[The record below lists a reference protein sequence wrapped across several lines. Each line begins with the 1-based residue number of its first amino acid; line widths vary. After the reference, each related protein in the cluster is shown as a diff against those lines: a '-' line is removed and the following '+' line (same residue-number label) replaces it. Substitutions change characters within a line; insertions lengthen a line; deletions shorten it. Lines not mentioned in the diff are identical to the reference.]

1 MSGTI
6 AWIAASAAGEPAAAA
21 GPAAALPHPHG
32 AAATASLPQGAW
44 GDPGELALPLA
55 DRGLLLADGLFET
68 VLLEEGR
75 LQLLE
80 EHLERWRS
88 SAELLAMAPPPDH
101 TLILPLVA
109 EAIARSGIRTGA
121 LRLNWSRGCGGRGL
135 DLPAPAQAAPAQAT
149 PAHRFWLQL
158 TATAPQFE
166 AVTTWISREE
176 RRNAASRLSRC
187 KSFAYTAQVQAR
199 REAQA
204 AGAHDALLLSSHGQL
219 CCGSAANL
227 LVLHQGRWT
236 TPPLASGCLPGVMRG
251 RALRLGRADEAPLE
265 PSDLKTCEGAL
276 LINSLGCRP
285 IHRCDG
291 TALAQVPSAKAE
303 QLWRELL
310 KEARP

>member
-1 MSGTI
+1 MTAPI
-6 AWIAASAAGEPAAAA
+6 AWIAASAADGYAAASTPPP
-21 GPAAALPHPHG
+21 GTG
-32 AAATASLPQGAW
+32 ASLPLGEW
-44 GDPGELALPLA
+44 GDPGELALPLG

-68 VLLEEGR
+68 VLLEQGQ

-80 EHLERWRS
+80 DHLERWRT
-88 SAELLAMAPPPDH
+88 SAELLGMAPPPDQ

-109 EAIARSGIRTGA
+109 EAMARSGIHTGA

-135 DLPAPAQAAPAQAT
+135 DLPNPAEAAT
-149 PAHRFWLQL
+149 AHRFWLQL
-158 TATAPQFE
+158 SATAPRFE

-199 REAQA
+199 REAHA
-204 AGAHDALLLSSHGQL
+204 AGADDALLLSSHGDL

-227 LVLHQGRWT
+227 LVRLQGRWT

-251 RALRLGRADEAPLE
+251 RALGLGRAHEGPLE
-265 PSDLKTCEGAL
+265 PSDLEGCEGAV

-291 TALAQVPSAKAE
+291 NALPLMPSGQAE
-303 QLWRELL
+303 KLWRELL
-310 KEARP
+310 EEATP

>member
-1 MSGTI
+1 
-6 AWIAASAAGEPAAAA
+6 
-21 GPAAALPHPHG
+21 
-32 AAATASLPQGAW
+32 
-44 GDPGELALPLA
+44 
-55 DRGLLLADGLFET
+55 
-68 VLLEEGR
+68 
-75 LQLLE
+75 
-80 EHLERWRS
+80 
-88 SAELLAMAPPPDH
+88 MAPPPDQ

-135 DLPAPAQAAPAQAT
+135 DLPAPAQAA

-199 REAQA
+199 REAHA
-204 AGAHDALLLSSHGQL
+204 AGAHDALLLSSHGEL

-251 RALRLGRADEAPLE
+251 RALRLGRACEGPLE
-265 PSDLKTCEGAL
+265 PSDMKTCEGAL

-285 IHRCDG
+285 IHRCNG
-291 TALAQVPSAKAE
+291 TALAQVPSGQAE

>member
-1 MSGTI
+1 MMAPI
-6 AWIAASAAGEPAAAA
+6 AWIAASAAGEPAAAV
-21 GPAAALPHPHG
+21 PHPPDAG
-32 AAATASLPQGAW
+32 ATASLPQGQW

-88 SAELLAMAPPPDH
+88 SAELLAMAPPPDQ

-135 DLPAPAQAAPAQAT
+135 DLPAPAQAA

-199 REAQA
+199 REAHA

-291 TALAQVPSAKAE
+291 TALAQVPSGQAE

>member
-1 MSGTI
+1 MMAPI
-6 AWIAASAAGEPAAAA
+6 AWIAASAAGEPAAAV
-21 GPAAALPHPHG
+21 PHPPDAG
-32 AAATASLPQGAW
+32 ATASLPQGQW

-88 SAELLAMAPPPDH
+88 SAELLAMAPPPDQ

-135 DLPAPAQAAPAQAT
+135 DLSAPAQAA

-199 REAQA
+199 REAHA
-204 AGAHDALLLSSHGQL
+204 AGAHDALLLSSHGEL

-291 TALAQVPSAKAE
+291 TALAQIPSGQAE

>member
-1 MSGTI
+1 MTAPI
-6 AWIAASAAGEPAAAA
+6 AWIAASAAGEPAAAV
-21 GPAAALPHPHG
+21 PHPHG
-32 AAATASLPQGAW
+32 AAATASLPQGQW

-88 SAELLAMAPPPDH
+88 SAELLAMAPPPDQ

-135 DLPAPAQAAPAQAT
+135 DLPAPAQAA

-199 REAQA
+199 REAHA

-227 LVLHQGRWT
+227 LVRHQGRWT

-251 RALRLGRADEAPLE
+251 RALHLGRACEGPLE

-291 TALAQVPSAKAE
+291 TALAQVPSGQAE

>member
-1 MSGTI
+1 M
-6 AWIAASAAGEPAAAA
+6 
-21 GPAAALPHPHG
+21 
-32 AAATASLPQGAW
+32 
-44 GDPGELALPLA
+44 
-55 DRGLLLADGLFET
+55 
-68 VLLEEGR
+68 LLEEGR

-88 SAELLAMAPPPDH
+88 SAELLAMAPPPDQ

-135 DLPAPAQAAPAQAT
+135 DLPAPAQAA

-199 REAQA
+199 REAHA

-291 TALAQVPSAKAE
+291 TALAQVPSAQAE

>member
-1 MSGTI
+1 MMAPI
-6 AWIAASAAGEPAAAA
+6 AWIAASAAGEPAAAV
-21 GPAAALPHPHG
+21 PHPPDAG
-32 AAATASLPQGAW
+32 ATASLPQGQW

-88 SAELLAMAPPPDH
+88 SAELLAMAPPPDQ

-135 DLPAPAQAAPAQAT
+135 DLPAPAQAA

-199 REAQA
+199 REAHA
-204 AGAHDALLLSSHGQL
+204 AGAHDALLLSSHGEL

-291 TALAQVPSAKAE
+291 TALAQIPSAQAE

>member
-1 MSGTI
+1 MSGPI
-6 AWIAASAAGEPAAAA
+6 AWIAAIPAEETTAAV
-21 GPAAALPHPHG
+21 PHPPG
-32 AAATASLPQGAW
+32 AAATASLPQGQW

-135 DLPAPAQAAPAQAT
+135 DLPAPAQAAPA
-149 PAHRFWLQL
+149 HRFWLQL

-199 REAQA
+199 REAHA

-251 RALRLGRADEAPLE
+251 RALCLGRADEGSLE
-265 PSDLKTCEGAL
+265 PSDLKTCEGAV

-291 TALAQVPSAKAE
+291 TALAQVPSGQAE

>member
-1 MSGTI
+1 MTAPI
-6 AWIAASAAGEPAAAA
+6 AWIAASTAGEPAAAA
-21 GPAAALPHPHG
+21 GLTAAVSPPPG
-32 AAATASLPQGAW
+32 AAATASLPQGQW

-88 SAELLAMAPPPDH
+88 SAELLAMAPPPDQ

-109 EAIARSGIRTGA
+109 EAITRSGIRTGA

-135 DLPAPAQAAPAQAT
+135 DLPAPEQAA

-199 REAQA
+199 REAHA

-227 LVLHQGRWT
+227 LVRHQGRWT

-251 RALRLGRADEAPLE
+251 RALHLGRACEGPLE

-291 TALAQVPSAKAE
+291 TALAQVPSGQAE

>member
-1 MSGTI
+1 MTASI
-6 AWIAASAAGEPAAAA
+6 AWIAARAADGYA
-21 GPAAALPHPHG
+21 G
-32 AAATASLPQGAW
+32 QW
-44 GDPGELALPLA
+44 GDPGDLALPLG

-68 VLLEEGR
+68 VLLEQGQ
-75 LQLLE
+75 LQLLDD
-80 EHLERWRS
+80 HLERWRS
-88 SAELLAMAPPPDH
+88 SAELLGMAPPPDQN
-101 TLILPLVA
+101 LILALVA
-109 EAIARSGIRTGA
+109 EAMARSGIHTGA

-135 DLPAPAQAAPAQAT
+135 DLPAPAEAAA
-149 PAHRFWLQL
+149 AHRFWLQL
-158 TATAPQFE
+158 SATVPRFE

-204 AGAHDALLLSSHGQL
+204 AGADDALLLSSHGDL

-227 LVLHQGRWT
+227 LVRRQGRWT
-236 TPPLASGCLPGVMRG
+236 TPPLSSGCLPGVMRG
-251 RALRLGRADEAPLE
+251 RALRLGRADEGLLE
-265 PSDLKTCEGAL
+265 PRDLEGCEGAV

-291 TALAQVPSAKAE
+291 NAVPAMPSSQAE

-310 KEARP
+310 KGATP

>member
-1 MSGTI
+1 MMAPI
-6 AWIAASAAGEPAAAA
+6 AWIAASAAGEPAAAI
-21 GPAAALPHPHG
+21 PHPPDAG
-32 AAATASLPQGAW
+32 ATASLPQGQW

-88 SAELLAMAPPPDH
+88 SAELLAMAPPPDQ

-135 DLPAPAQAAPAQAT
+135 DLPAPAQAA

-199 REAQA
+199 REAHA
-204 AGAHDALLLSSHGQL
+204 AGAHDALLLSSHGEL

-227 LVLHQGRWT
+227 LVHHQGRWT

-251 RALRLGRADEAPLE
+251 RALRLGRACEGPLE
-265 PSDLKTCEGAL
+265 PSDLMTCEGAL

-291 TALAQVPSAKAE
+291 TALAQVPSAQAE

>member
-1 MSGTI
+1 MTAPI
-6 AWIAASAAGEPAAAA
+6 AWIAASAADEPAAAVS
-21 GPAAALPHPHG
+21 PPPG
-32 AAATASLPQGAW
+32 AAAPACLPQGEW
-44 GDPGELALPLA
+44 GDPDKLSLPLS

-68 VLLEEGR
+68 VLLKEGR

-80 EHLERWRS
+80 DHLERWRC
-88 SAELLAMAPPPDH
+88 SAELLAMAPPPNQ

-121 LRLNWSRGCGGRGL
+121 LRLNWSRGSGGRGL
-135 DLPAPAQAAPAQAT
+135 DLPAPAQAA

-166 AVTTWISREE
+166 AVTTWISRQE

-187 KSFAYTAQVQAR
+187 KSFAYATQVQAR

-204 AGAHDALLLSSHGQL
+204 AGADDALLLSSHGGL

-227 LVLHQGRWT
+227 LVLRQGRWI

-251 RALRLGRADEAPLE
+251 RALHLGHADEGPLE
-265 PSDLKTCEGAL
+265 PGDLKTCEGAV

-285 IHRCDG
+285 IQRCDG
-291 TALAQVPSAKAE
+291 NALAQVPSGQAE

-310 KEARP
+310 EGGRP

>member
-1 MSGTI
+1 MMAPI
-6 AWIAASAAGEPAAAA
+6 AWIAASAAGEPAAAV
-21 GPAAALPHPHG
+21 PHPPDAG
-32 AAATASLPQGAW
+32 ATASLPQGQW

-88 SAELLAMAPPPDH
+88 SAELLAMAPPPDQ

-135 DLPAPAQAAPAQAT
+135 DLSAPAQAA

-199 REAQA
+199 REAHA
-204 AGAHDALLLSSHGQL
+204 AGAHDALLLSSHGEL

-291 TALAQVPSAKAE
+291 TALAQVPSGQAE

-310 KEARP
+310 EEATP

>member
-6 AWIAASAAGEPAAAA
+6 AWIAASAAGEPAAA
-21 GPAAALPHPHG
+21 
-32 AAATASLPQGAW
+32 LPQGQW

-135 DLPAPAQAAPAQAT
+135 DLPAPAQAAPA
-149 PAHRFWLQL
+149 HRFWLQL

-199 REAQA
+199 REAHA
-204 AGAHDALLLSSHGQL
+204 AGAHDALLLSSHGEL

-227 LVLHQGRWT
+227 LVRHQGRWT
-236 TPPLASGCLPGVMRG
+236 TPPLARGCLPGVMRG
-251 RALRLGRADEAPLE
+251 RALRLGRADEGPLE
-265 PSDLKTCEGAL
+265 PSDLETCEGAL

-291 TALAQVPSAKAE
+291 TALAQVPSGQAE

-310 KEARP
+310 IEARP

>member
-1 MSGTI
+1 M
-6 AWIAASAAGEPAAAA
+6 
-21 GPAAALPHPHG
+21 
-32 AAATASLPQGAW
+32 
-44 GDPGELALPLA
+44 
-55 DRGLLLADGLFET
+55 
-68 VLLEEGR
+68 LLEEGR

-88 SAELLAMAPPPDH
+88 SAELLAMAPPPDQ

-135 DLPAPAQAAPAQAT
+135 DLPAPAQAAPA
-149 PAHRFWLQL
+149 HRFWLQL

-166 AVTTWISREE
+166 AVTTWISRQE

-199 REAQA
+199 REAHA

-227 LVLHQGRWT
+227 LVRHQGRWT

-251 RALRLGRADEAPLE
+251 RALRLGRADEGPLE
-265 PSDLKTCEGAL
+265 PSDLETCEGAL

-291 TALAQVPSAKAE
+291 TALAKVPSGQAE

>member
-6 AWIAASAAGEPAAAA
+6 AWIAASAAGEPAAAV
-21 GPAAALPHPHG
+21 PHPPDAG
-32 AAATASLPQGAW
+32 ATASLPLGQW

-88 SAELLAMAPPPDH
+88 SAELLAMAPPPDQ

-109 EAIARSGIRTGA
+109 EAITRSGIRTGA

-135 DLPAPAQAAPAQAT
+135 DLPDSAQAA

-251 RALRLGRADEAPLE
+251 RALRLGRADEGPLE
-265 PSDLKTCEGAL
+265 PSDLETCEGAL

-291 TALAQVPSAKAE
+291 TALAKVPSGQAE

>member
-1 MSGTI
+1 MNGTI
-6 AWIAASAAGEPAAAA
+6 AWIAATP
-21 GPAAALPHPHG
+21 GPAP
-32 AAATASLPQGAW
+32 SLPRGQW
-44 GDPGELALPLA
+44 GDPGELALPLG

-88 SAELLAMAPPPDH
+88 SAELLAMAPPPDQ

-135 DLPAPAQAAPAQAT
+135 DLPAPAQAAPA
-149 PAHRFWLQL
+149 HRFWLQL
-158 TATAPQFE
+158 TAAAPQFE
-166 AVTTWISREE
+166 GVTTWISRQE

-204 AGAHDALLLSSHGQL
+204 AGAHDALLLSSHGEL

-227 LVLHQGRWT
+227 LVRHQGRWT

-265 PSDLKTCEGAL
+265 PSDLEGCEGAL

-285 IHRCDG
+285 IHRSDG
-291 TALAQVPSAKAE
+291 NALAQVPSGQAE
-303 QLWRELL
+303 QLWRGLL
-310 KEARP
+310 EGTTP

>member
-6 AWIAASAAGEPAAAA
+6 AWIAATPADEATAAASPGSA
-21 GPAAALPHPHG
+21 PSVLRGE
-32 AAATASLPQGAW
+32 W
-44 GDPGELALPLA
+44 GHPGELALPLA

-75 LQLLE
+75 LQLLDD
-80 EHLERWRS
+80 HLERWRT
-88 SAELLAMAPPPDH
+88 SAELLGMAPPPDQ

-135 DLPAPAQAAPAQAT
+135 DLPAPAHAA

-166 AVTTWISREE
+166 TVTTWISRLE

-199 REAQA
+199 REAHA
-204 AGAHDALLLSSHGQL
+204 AGADDALLLSTHGEL
-219 CCGSAANL
+219 SCGSAANL
-227 LVLHQGRWT
+227 LVRLQGRWI
-236 TPPLASGCLPGVMRG
+236 TPTLASGCLPGVMRG
-251 RALRLGRADEAPLE
+251 RALHLGLACEDPLE
-265 PSDLKTCEGAL
+265 PSDLEDCEGAV

-285 IHRCDG
+285 IQRCDG
-291 TALAQVPSAKAE
+291 NGLPPIPPGEAE
-303 QLWRELL
+303 QLWRELF
-310 KEARP
+310 EGAMP

>member
-1 MSGTI
+1 MMAPI
-6 AWIAASAAGEPAAAA
+6 AWIAASAAGEPAAAV
-21 GPAAALPHPHG
+21 PHPPDAG
-32 AAATASLPQGAW
+32 ATASLPQGQW

-88 SAELLAMAPPPDH
+88 SAELLAMAPPPDQ

-135 DLPAPAQAAPAQAT
+135 DLPAPAQAA

-199 REAQA
+199 REAHA
-204 AGAHDALLLSSHGQL
+204 AGAHDALLLSSHGEL

-227 LVLHQGRWT
+227 LVHHQGRWT

-265 PSDLKTCEGAL
+265 PSDLMTCEGAL

-291 TALAQVPSAKAE
+291 TALAQIPSGQAE

>member
-1 MSGTI
+1 MSGPI
-6 AWIAASAAGEPAAAA
+6 AWIAASAAGEPAAAV
-21 GPAAALPHPHG
+21 PHPPDTG
-32 AAATASLPQGAW
+32 ATASLPQGQW

-88 SAELLAMAPPPDH
+88 SAELLAMAPPPDQ
-101 TLILPLVA
+101 TLILPLVV

-135 DLPAPAQAAPAQAT
+135 DLPAPAQAAPA
-149 PAHRFWLQL
+149 HRFWLQL

-166 AVTTWISREE
+166 AVTTWISRQE

-199 REAQA
+199 REAHA
-204 AGAHDALLLSSHGQL
+204 AGAHDALLLSSHGEL

-227 LVLHQGRWT
+227 LVRHQGRWT

-251 RALRLGRADEAPLE
+251 RALCLGRADEAPLE

-291 TALAQVPSAKAE
+291 TALAQVPSGQAE

>member
-1 MSGTI
+1 M
-6 AWIAASAAGEPAAAA
+6 
-21 GPAAALPHPHG
+21 
-32 AAATASLPQGAW
+32 
-44 GDPGELALPLA
+44 ALPLA

-88 SAELLAMAPPPDH
+88 SAELLAMAPPPDQ

-109 EAIARSGIRTGA
+109 EAITRSGIRTGA

-135 DLPAPAQAAPAQAT
+135 DLPAPAQAA

-251 RALRLGRADEAPLE
+251 RAMRLGRACEGPLE
-265 PSDLKTCEGAL
+265 PSDLMTCEGAL

-291 TALAQVPSAKAE
+291 TALAQVPSGQAE

-310 KEARP
+310 IEARP

>member
-1 MSGTI
+1 MSGPI
-6 AWIAASAAGEPAAAA
+6 AWIAASAAGESAAAV
-21 GPAAALPHPHG
+21 PHPPDTG
-32 AAATASLPQGAW
+32 ATASLPQGQW

-88 SAELLAMAPPPDH
+88 SAELLAMAPPPDQ
-101 TLILPLVA
+101 TLILPLVV

-135 DLPAPAQAAPAQAT
+135 DLPAPAQAAPA
-149 PAHRFWLQL
+149 HRFWLQL

-176 RRNAASRLSRC
+176 RRNGASRLSRC

-199 REAQA
+199 REAHA
-204 AGAHDALLLSSHGQL
+204 AGAHDALLLSSHGEL

-251 RALRLGRADEAPLE
+251 RALRLGRACEGPLE

-291 TALAQVPSAKAE
+291 TALAQVPSGQAE

>member
-1 MSGTI
+1 MTDSMAGSREGSMAGSMATNPPVAI
-6 AWIAASAAGEPAAAA
+6 AWIGDPLAPERG
-21 GPAAALPHPHG
+21 
-32 AAATASLPQGAW
+32 QW
-44 GDPGELALPLA
+44 GSPGELTVPL
-55 DRGLLLADGLFET
+55 DERGLLLADGLFET
-68 VLLEEGR
+68 LLVEEGR
-75 LQLLE
+75 IRLLE
-80 EHLERWRS
+80 EHLDRWRQG
-88 SAELLAMAPPPDH
+88 AQLLALPAPPAGDQ
-101 TLILPLVA
+101 LLPLVA
-109 EAIARSGIRTGA
+109 HAVNRSGIGSGA
-121 LRLNWSRGCGGRGL
+121 LRLNWSRGSGGPTGRGL
-135 DLPAPAQAAPAQAT
+135 DLPPAGTTTA
-149 PAHRFWLQL
+149 RFWLQL

-199 REAQA
+199 REAHA
-204 AGAHDALLLSSHGQL
+204 AGAHDALLLSSHGEL

-251 RALRLGRADEAPLE
+251 RALRLGRACEGPLE
-265 PSDLKTCEGAL
+265 PSDLMTCEGAV

-291 TALAQVPSAKAE
+291 TALAQIPSGQAE

>member
-1 MSGTI
+1 MRSTI
-6 AWIAASAAGEPAAAA
+6 AWIAADTDGPAAAA
-21 GPAAALPHPHG
+21 ASPPTGVAAS
-32 AAATASLPQGAW
+32 ASLPEGEW
-44 GDPGELALPLA
+44 GDPGELALPLS
-55 DRGLLLADGLFET
+55 DRGLLLGDGLFET

-75 LQLLE
+75 LQLLAD
-80 EHLERWRS
+80 HLERWRT
-88 SAELLAMAPPPDH
+88 SAELLGMAPPPPRS
-101 TLILPLVA
+101 LILALVA
-109 EAIARSGIRTGA
+109 EAGTRSGIRTGA
-121 LRLNWSRGCGGRGL
+121 LRLNWSRGSGGRGL
-135 DLPAPAQAAPAQAT
+135 DLPAPAEAPA
-149 PAHRFWLQL
+149 AHRFWLQL
-158 TATAPQFE
+158 SGTPPRFD
-166 AVTTWISREE
+166 AVTTWISRQE

-199 REAQA
+199 REAHA

-251 RALRLGRADEAPLE
+251 RALCLGRACEGPLE

-291 TALAQVPSAKAE
+291 TALAQVPSGQAE

>member
-6 AWIAASAAGEPAAAA
+6 AWIAAIPAEETTAAASP
-21 GPAAALPHPHG
+21 GPAP
-32 AAATASLPQGAW
+32 SLPQGQW
-44 GDPGELALPLA
+44 GDPGELALPLG

-101 TLILPLVA
+101 TLILPLVV

-135 DLPAPAQAAPAQAT
+135 DLPAPAQAA

-199 REAQA
+199 REAHA

-251 RALRLGRADEAPLE
+251 RALCLGRADEGSLE
-265 PSDLKTCEGAL
+265 PSDLKTCEGAV

-291 TALAQVPSAKAE
+291 TALAQVPSGQAE

-310 KEARP
+310 IEARP

>member
-1 MSGTI
+1 MSGPI
-6 AWIAASAAGEPAAAA
+6 AWIAASAAGEPAAAV
-21 GPAAALPHPHG
+21 PHPPDRG
-32 AAATASLPQGAW
+32 ATASLPQGQW

-88 SAELLAMAPPPDH
+88 SAELLAMAPPPDQ
-101 TLILPLVA
+101 TLILPLVV

-135 DLPAPAQAAPAQAT
+135 DLPAPAQAA

-199 REAQA
+199 REAHA
-204 AGAHDALLLSSHGQL
+204 AGAHDALLLSSHGEL

-251 RALRLGRADEAPLE
+251 RALRLGRACEGPLE

-291 TALAQVPSAKAE
+291 TALAQVPSGQAE

>member
-1 MSGTI
+1 MTAPI
-6 AWIAASAAGEPAAAA
+6 AWIAASAAGEPAAAVR
-21 GPAAALPHPHG
+21 PAAAVPHPPD
-32 AAATASLPQGAW
+32 AVATASLPQGEW

-88 SAELLAMAPPPDH
+88 SAELLAMAPPPDQ

-135 DLPAPAQAAPAQAT
+135 DLPASAQAA

-199 REAQA
+199 REAHA

-227 LVLHQGRWT
+227 MVLHQGRWT

-251 RALRLGRADEAPLE
+251 RALRLGRACEGPLE

-291 TALAQVPSAKAE
+291 TALAQVPSGQAE
-303 QLWRELL
+303 QLWRALL

>member
-6 AWIAASAAGEPAAAA
+6 AWIAASAAAGIAAIQAEETTA
-21 GPAAALPHPHG
+21 G
-32 AAATASLPQGAW
+32 ATPGPTPSLPQGQW

-88 SAELLAMAPPPDH
+88 SAELLAMAPPPDQ

-109 EAIARSGIRTGA
+109 EAITRSGIRTGA

-135 DLPAPAQAAPAQAT
+135 DLPAPAQAA

-204 AGAHDALLLSSHGQL
+204 AGAHDALLLSSHGEL

-251 RALRLGRADEAPLE
+251 RALRLGRACEGPLE

-291 TALAQVPSAKAE
+291 TALAQVPSGQAE

-310 KEARP
+310 IEARP

>member
-1 MSGTI
+1 MTAPI

-21 GPAAALPHPHG
+21 RPAAAVPHPPG
-32 AAATASLPQGAW
+32 AAASASIPQGQW

-88 SAELLAMAPPPDH
+88 SAELLAMAPPPDQ

-135 DLPAPAQAAPAQAT
+135 DLPAPAQAAPA
-149 PAHRFWLQL
+149 HRFWLQL

-166 AVTTWISREE
+166 AVTTWISRQE

-187 KSFAYTAQVQAR
+187 KSFAYTSQVQAR
-199 REAQA
+199 REAHA

-227 LVLHQGRWT
+227 LVRHQGRWT

-291 TALAQVPSAKAE
+291 TALAQVPSGQAE

>member
-1 MSGTI
+1 MTAPI
-6 AWIAASAAGEPAAAA
+6 AWIAASAPTGPAAAA
-21 GPAAALPHPHG
+21 LPPTG
-32 AAATASLPQGAW
+32 AAPSLPQGEW
-44 GDPGELALPLA
+44 GHPDDLALPLG

-68 VLLEEGR
+68 LLLDQGR

-80 EHLERWRS
+80 DHLERWRT
-88 SAELLAMAPPPDH
+88 SAELLGMAPPPDQ

-109 EAIARSGIRTGA
+109 EAMARSGIRTGA

-135 DLPAPAQAAPAQAT
+135 DLPALAQAAS
-149 PAHRFWLQL
+149 AHRFWLQL

-166 AVTTWISREE
+166 AVTTWISRQE

-204 AGAHDALLLSSHGQL
+204 AGAHDALLLSSHGEL

-227 LVLHQGRWT
+227 LVRHQGRWT

-265 PSDLKTCEGAL
+265 PSDLETCEGAV

-291 TALAQVPSAKAE
+291 TALAQVPSGQAE

-310 KEARP
+310 EGGTP

>member
-6 AWIAASAAGEPAAAA
+6 AWIAASAAA
-21 GPAAALPHPHG
+21 GPAAAVSPAPG
-32 AAATASLPQGAW
+32 AAAAACLPQGEW
-44 GDPGELALPLA
+44 GDPDELALPLG

-80 EHLERWRS
+80 DHLERWRS
-88 SAELLAMAPPPDH
+88 SAELLAMAPPPDQ

-135 DLPAPAQAAPAQAT
+135 DLPAPAQAAR
-149 PAHRFWLQL
+149 AHRFWLQL

-166 AVTTWISREE
+166 AVTAWISRQE

-204 AGAHDALLLSSHGQL
+204 AGAHDALLLSSHGEL

-227 LVLHQGRWT
+227 LVRHQGRWT

-251 RALRLGRADEAPLE
+251 RALRLGRADEGPLE
-265 PSDLKTCEGAL
+265 PSDLEGCEGAL

-291 TALAQVPSAKAE
+291 NALAQVPSGQAE

-310 KEARP
+310 EEARP

>member
-6 AWIAASAAGEPAAAA
+6 AWIAASAAGEPAAAV
-21 GPAAALPHPHG
+21 PHPPDAG
-32 AAATASLPQGAW
+32 ATASLPQGQW

-88 SAELLAMAPPPDH
+88 SAELLAMAPPPDQ

-135 DLPAPAQAAPAQAT
+135 DLPAPAQAAPA
-149 PAHRFWLQL
+149 HRFWLQL
-158 TATAPQFE
+158 TAAAPQFE
-166 AVTTWISREE
+166 AVTTWISRQE

-199 REAQA
+199 REAHA
-204 AGAHDALLLSSHGQL
+204 AGAHDALLLSSHGEL

-227 LVLHQGRWT
+227 LVRHQGPWT
-236 TPPLASGCLPGVMRG
+236 TAPLASGCLPGVMRG
-251 RALRLGRADEAPLE
+251 RALCLGRADEAPLE

-291 TALAQVPSAKAE
+291 TALAQVPSGQAE

>member
-1 MSGTI
+1 MMAPI
-6 AWIAASAAGEPAAAA
+6 AWIAASAAGEPAAAV
-21 GPAAALPHPHG
+21 PHPPDAG
-32 AAATASLPQGAW
+32 ATASLPQGQW

-88 SAELLAMAPPPDH
+88 SAELLAMAPPPDQ

-135 DLPAPAQAAPAQAT
+135 DLPAPAQAA

-199 REAQA
+199 REAHA
-204 AGAHDALLLSSHGQL
+204 AGAHDALLLSSHGEL

-291 TALAQVPSAKAE
+291 TALAQIPSGQAE